1 MLENAGF
8 GGGCHWCTE
17 AVFQS
22 LRGVTEV
29 AQGFIA
35 ADPPHQA
42 YSEAVS
48 VTWDPD
54 LIGFDVVVHGTK
66 ITNCIQHDTADQK
79 GQPNDA
85 PVLPTDLQWRINY
98 IYLICWH
105 NLLQRYSGKN
115 PNSG

>member
-42 YSEAVS
+42 
-48 VTWDPD
+48 
-54 LIGFDVVVHGTK
+54 
-66 ITNCIQHDTADQK
+66 
-79 GQPNDA
+79 
-85 PVLPTDLQWRINY
+85 
-98 IYLICWH
+98 
-105 NLLQRYSGKN
+105 
-115 PNSG
+115 